1 MRASTHITRL
11 ALVAGAAF
19 AIAGCGSRPAA
30 TNSAAN
36 AASVANDLSTPM
48 NDASAIETTTNA
60 STTPPRVSNTANSA
74 GTDTLGTTRGGDTG
88 GNTVQSNIAGM

>member
-1 MRASTHITRL
+1 MRAYTHVARL

-36 AASVANDLSTPM
+36 AASVANDLSMPM

-60 STTPPRVSNTANSA
+60 STLPPVSNTTNSVDSGANS
-74 GTDTLGTTRGGDTG
+74 GGDTG
-88 GNTVQSNIAGM
+88 GNTTVQSNIAGM